1 MHLLRQPRLQGP
13 DGRVI
18 DLIAKDAALLAV
30 LACEGSCPRARL
42 AAWAWPDATPTQ
54 ARANLRQR
62 LFRLGRLAGQPMVSA
77 GEVMRLAPGVQHTL
91 DDAFETLRHDPQACI
106 GSLLGVHEFTNE
118 PALDEWLQSARAQ
131 WAARCAQ
138 MLRQLC
144 SEHQQAGRQARA
156 IAYAE
161 RLVRELPLHEEAHR
175 LLMGLHE
182 AHGDRSA
189 ALAVY
194 HRLAQRL
201 RLDLGVAPSTDTQAL
216 LGHITADQT
225 KAPAHPASSMR
236 PPITRSTPQPARHP
250 TAMPAG
256 Y

>member
-1 MHLLRQPRLQGP
+1 LLRQPRLQGP

-42 AAWAWPDATPTQ
+42 AAWAWPDATPAQ

-62 LFRLGRLAGQPMVSA
+62 LFRLGRLAGRPLVTA
-77 GEVMRLAPGVQHTL
+77 GEVMRLVPDVQHVL
-91 DDAFETLRHDPQACI
+91 DEALEALRHDPQACA
-106 GSLLGVHEFTNE
+106 GTLLGIHEFTNE

-138 MLRQLC
+138 VLRQLC
-144 SEHQQAGRQARA
+144 SEHQQAGRHARA
-156 IAYAE
+156 IVYAE

-175 LLMGLHE
+175 LLMDLHE

-201 RLDLGVAPSTDTQAL
+201 RLDLGVEPSTDTEAL
-216 LGHITADQT
+216 LRHITADRP
-225 KAPAHPASSMR
+225 AGPAHPASSMR
-236 PPITRSTPQPARHP
+236 PQITRSARQPARHP
-250 TAMPAG
+250 AAFPAG